1 MATQPIDKSLDFSA
15 AEAFSRIVE
24 RIPPIP
30 ARQRPHGPLTA
41 RRLNRFYAFLA
52 IEFLLGITP
61 LILGMSAPWQA
72 FGLGM
77 IFPGAGFLYAGGI
90 GGVIFAALSLAIF
103 AVVMFLWWARGPILA
118 PPAVIVVA
126 AALSALW
133 IGEGGGVIVLGYAIP
148 VAVAGLHIYL
158 AFKRRAR
165 FAEQQARGAQIN
177 TLLAKAVI
185 AFYLTF
191 FPVTVNTLLGL
202 QSVDRAQVA
211 LLRSFGA
218 DGRSLMLRLQL
229 PTALP
234 QIFVALRL
242 GASLSLV
249 GAIVGEWF
257 GDTTGLGVLLLQAM
271 YAENVVGLWA
281 AILCAAVLGTGFYAV
296 VAETERRLVFWRAE
310 Q

>member
-1 MATQPIDKSLDFSA
+1 MKA
-15 AEAFSRIVE
+15 A
-24 RIPPIP
+24 
-30 ARQRPHGPLTA
+30 RPLLGL
-41 RRLNRFYAFLA
+41 LLA
-52 IEFLLGITP
+52 GLAWEGAVVLLGIRPAYLPRLSAVLAAIAATP
-61 LILGMSAPWQA
+61 GAYRDGVLRTLEETLLGFAAGAAVGLANGIAFFRWPLLRDMLFPLFVVSQTIPVIA
-72 FGLGM
+72 FG
-77 IFPGAGFLYAGGI
+77 
-90 GGVIFAALSLAIF
+90 AL
-103 AVVMFLWWARGPILA
+103 VVLWFG
-118 PPAVIVVA
+118 
-126 AALSALW
+126 
-133 IGEGGGVIVLGYAIP
+133 
-148 VAVAGLHIYL
+148 
-158 AFKRRAR
+158 
-165 FAEQQARGAQIN
+165 N

-202 QSVDRAQVA
+202 QSVDPAQTA

-218 DGRSLMLRLQL
+218 SNQSLMLRLQL
-229 PTALP
+229 PSALP

-281 AILCAAVLGTGFYAV
+281 AILCAAVLGTGFYAA
-296 VAETERRLVFWRAE
+296 VAGAERRLVFWGPE